1 LREVTWEQFAL
12 LASAPVTVALR
23 GRVVSIDPPHVE
35 WISHTPPDS
44 WRIED
49 EDRHVRFLANESG
62 HYLWPAGRSGAA
74 CFQPRRPG
82 YFSSGGMVGPSL
94 VRPRDLLRPTDDDF
108 SRPMSRV
115 EEVPFIGRQ
124 AWRVLLAP
132 PARKPQPVWQVLDVI
147 SGVTLAY
154 LTTEGVSV
162 AAFTELETDVELP
175 PEAFEVPE

>member
-1 LREVTWEQFAL
+1 MRDITWEQFAL

-35 WISHTPPDS
+35 WISHTPPDW

-49 EDRHVRFLANESG
+49 EDRRLRFMANESG
-62 HYLWPAGRSGAA
+62 HYTWPAGRSEAA

-82 YFSSGGMVGPSL
+82 YFTSGGMVSPSL
-94 VRPRDLLRPTDDDF
+94 VRPRDLLRPIDDDF
-108 SRPMSRV
+108 SRPAGRV
-115 EEVPFIGRQ
+115 EELTFIGRQ

-132 PARKPQPVWQVLDVI
+132 PAHKPQPVWHVLDVL

-154 LTTEGVSV
+154 QTPQGVSV
-162 AAFTELETDVELP
+162 AAFTELETDVEFP
-175 PEAFEVPE
+175 PGTFEVTE